1 MILLGACFTNLWKI
15 IFSFYSLAVIMFYIF
30 WTLYRSCLS
39 VKWELGYWYASK
51 HTCIDWIEK
60 IHINRY
66 MSYIF
71 FLSSKGPYM
80 SNICSFLLQFLSPSI
95 SEESSHD
102 NIWKEDI
109 KSTVNDILNTES
121 HGQFTRYWFKSAFP
135 VSFFLNE
142 MHSLFLN
149 MCPNIL

>member
-1 MILLGACFTNLWKI
+1 
-15 IFSFYSLAVIMFYIF
+15 
-30 WTLYRSCLS
+30 
-39 VKWELGYWYASK
+39 
-51 HTCIDWIEK
+51 
-60 IHINRY
+60 
-66 MSYIF
+66 
-71 FLSSKGPYM
+71 M